1 MAKDPEIRCG
11 ISVFPWSSK
20 LFSFF
25 TKIRWFVVF
34 ASLAAIFLG
43 SEQNYFIRTMHIW
56 RNEYGYSE
64 SLTEWIIVGNE
75 LTQGFLALFLIHY
88 SSKRAG
94 IIWTAGSL
102 AFFVVACFSL
112 LIPELVHPLES
123 KNGTLLNQYE
133 SQQMC
138 AHPKEFEEIYSLRE
152 SYWSAIFIMI
162 AYQISLGISVIYLI
176 IHSTLYIDAHVSIN
190 NSIMLIG
197 VFYAAKELGF
207 YVGVHFTWMSIVG
220 QGTNIFGTAVWITVF
235 VLLLIFA
242 GILSL
247 YPKYLNE
254 SIKLKSVVSSSD
266 VIFKPDLQRNIRS
279 VFRNK
284 PVLLNIISSVLFV
297 SAIGNF
303 NLIENKFIQS
313 KFLVPDEIIFH
324 GTLTSQVVS
333 SIVKPIFVVAIIIL
347 SAFLISKFSIR
358 AFSISL
364 YNSIVP
370 LILMIFFFIYIFLEC
385 DNPKLPGK
393 QGNVLRAYCM
403 SHCDC
408 SQTLFEPVCFEGHR
422 ETYFS
427 PCYAGCDTF
436 EYKNGVKIFLDC
448 TCGNTGNATSVTCA
462 NESCNSHWI
471 TMVIFRTV
479 SSVLTASMIVGHIV
493 LNLYASHYTERP
505 YVLAME
511 MSLIGLVAYGPVRA
525 IYLALTSYACKY
537 VNNESTCLFHESTA
551 LSKYLISITIL
562 LLVASSVC
570 SFFMAFY
577 LRGFQIYKQ
586 EDYMDIITTSKS
598 MTSLKSVT
606 HSAPRRLA
614 THEEETEEMLEE
626 NERSNVLMSRNSIVE
641 VEVHTGEDERDVGV
655 ESHAEGI
662 VPQNIEKEE
671 ENNIQKNNENQRSVH
686 ETSL

>member
-1 MAKDPEIRCG
+1 M
-11 ISVFPWSSK
+11 
-20 LFSFF
+20 
-25 TKIRWFVVF
+25 
-34 ASLAAIFLG
+34 
-43 SEQNYFIRTMHIW
+43 
-56 RNEYGYSE
+56 
-64 SLTEWIIVGNE
+64 
-75 LTQGFLALFLIHY
+75 
-88 SSKRAG
+88 
-94 IIWTAGSL
+94 
-102 AFFVVACFSL
+102 
-112 LIPELVHPLES
+112 
-123 KNGTLLNQYE
+123 
-133 SQQMC
+133 
-138 AHPKEFEEIYSLRE
+138 
-152 SYWSAIFIMI
+152 
-162 AYQISLGISVIYLI
+162 
-176 IHSTLYIDAHVSIN
+176 
-190 NSIMLIG
+190 
-197 VFYAAKELGF
+197 
-207 YVGVHFTWMSIVG
+207 
-220 QGTNIFGTAVWITVF
+220 
-235 VLLLIFA
+235 
-242 GILSL
+242 
-247 YPKYLNE
+247 
-254 SIKLKSVVSSSD
+254 
-266 VIFKPDLQRNIRS
+266 
-279 VFRNK
+279 
-284 PVLLNIISSVLFV
+284 
-297 SAIGNF
+297 
-303 NLIENKFIQS
+303 
-313 KFLVPDEIIFH
+313 
-324 GTLTSQVVS
+324 
-333 SIVKPIFVVAIIIL
+333 
-347 SAFLISKFSIR
+347 
-358 AFSISL
+358 
-364 YNSIVP
+364 
-370 LILMIFFFIYIFLEC
+370 
-385 DNPKLPGK
+385 
-393 QGNVLRAYCM
+393 
-403 SHCDC
+403 
-408 SQTLFEPVCFEGHR
+408 
-422 ETYFS
+422 
-427 PCYAGCDTF
+427 
-436 EYKNGVKIFLDC
+436 DC

-525 IYLALTSYACKY
+525 IYLALTSNVICIFYLLGLIITYCFSGYACKY